1 MLQEDLSTDLERE
14 YSIEVLKTAVAF
26 SNGSGGR
33 IVIGID
39 SGGTAAGLPDPE
51 KVRSKCAREMAGMI
65 MPDISA
71 ASRISIESID
81 DKDVVSVDVS
91 EGACKPYRLCGKNMS
106 QNGIYVRV
114 GTFTVPTGEGL
125 FRHLEHKEYS
135 SRYGELISLR
145 QDLTF
150 DYLKKVSGEKK
161 LELDADRMEALHM
174 VRGGKYTNL
183 AFILSDQ
190 FDQPIKMASYPDHHK
205 SRFIDRE
212 IADGSALEQAEKAIK
227 YIMDHN
233 RTVSTIAGIYRQDTL
248 QFPEAAVREAVLNAV
263 VHRDYS
269 REGTILISIYPDC
282 LTIVSPGELY
292 TYYTESDLFS
302 GVSSLRNRNLAN
314 VMYRLELIE
323 SFGTGLPRIMDKYMP
338 FGLTPSV
345 KSGSSIFTITLPA
358 IGSYLDRTDSFLMTH
373 STFTRQELQDT
384 LGMSRNEAVAKI
396 RELSQQGRITK
407 YGAGK
412 STRYMPTGTEGT
424 ARAKKPEG
432 D

>member
-1 MLQEDLSTDLERE
+1 MHEDQSTELKRE
-14 YSIEVLKTAVAF
+14 YSDTLLKTAVAF
-26 SNGSGGR
+26 SNGSGGK
-33 IVIGID
+33 IIIGVND
-39 SGGTAAGLPDPE
+39 DGTVVGLANPDDTC
-51 KVRSKCAREMAGMI
+51 KKCVQAISDMVR
-65 MPDISA
+65 PDITTTSKIDVENIDGK
-71 ASRISIESID
+71 SIVVIS
-81 DKDVVSVDVS
+81 VS
-91 EGACKPYRLCGKNMS
+91 EGANKPYYLRGK
-106 QNGIYVRV
+106 GLRPEGVYVRMGTITV
-114 GTFTVPTGEGL
+114 PATEGTFYHLIHNEASSQYEGL
-125 FRHLEHKEYS
+125 
-135 SRYGELISLR
+135 ISIH

-150 DYLKKVSGEKK
+150 RYLKKVAEEKK
-161 LELDADRMEALHM
+161 MKLDANHMKALHM